1 MVVYFKIRPS
11 FCNNMVTN
19 FTVAFVQYCIHV
31 HHIIFFHCI
40 YVLIYFDTL
49 VGIGTLLFLVTLINL
64 LVDLLKIQ
72 KHFAIIH

>member
-1 MVVYFKIRPS
+1 L
-11 FCNNMVTN
+11 
-19 FTVAFVQYCIHV
+19 
-31 HHIIFFHCI
+31 HCT